1 MARLFSSAGY
11 WRDHYIQLFCFV
23 LCFNMITSLY
33 KAYETC
39 VAIMF
44 TYIYSARQC
53 EGRRRSRR
61 YKIWVSLSHLTIWIN
76 VTMFFFL
83 TCRLGWFQ
91 KKSTERLSIIARQQL
106 TEEPVQPDPTEVLRA
121 GGGFVGAPVSYQGAV
136 TTYHYVLLL
145 SSLSLSLSGCQHQR
159 NSTEHNTEYNTILL
173 SERNENLRRKQ
184 LGDWSIHG

>member
-136 TTYHYVLLL
+136 STYHYVLLR
-145 SSLSLSLSGCQHQR
+145 SLSLSLWLPTSEELHRAQHRIQ
-159 NSTEHNTEYNTILL
+159 HNTT
-173 SERNENLRRKQ
+173 
-184 LGDWSIHG
+184 

>member
-76 VTMFFFL
+76 VTLFFFL

-106 TEEPVQPDPTEVLRA
+106 TEEPVQPDPRYSEPEEVCQSSGQLSGSR
-121 GGGFVGAPVSYQGAV
+121 
-136 TTYHYVLLL
+136 HYLPLLF
-145 SSLSLSLSGCQHQR
+145 SLYLSGCYHQR
-159 NSTEHNTEYNTILL
+159 NSSQHNKIV
-173 SERNENLRRKQ
+173 K
-184 LGDWSIHG
+184 GMWI